1 VDHKPSRGLVR
12 DRAPP
17 SHLLRPAPRFKSRQG
32 AHGAD
37 LLLDQHHRDGALP
50 TSVRFLF
57 YELVMQRIVAKEGD
71 RPDKIV
77 SAALTDLRENGL
89 VRFG

>member
-1 VDHKPSRGLVR
+1 
-12 DRAPP
+12 
-17 SHLLRPAPRFKSRQG
+17 
-32 AHGAD
+32 
-37 LLLDQHHRDGALP
+37 
-50 TSVRFLF
+50 VRFLF